1 MSLPLAA
8 YLFLISGNHNFLFRI
23 TQNYQAPE
31 YTTQVEKKP
40 NQMVSVAI
48 LYLEPHKA
56 TVGEAL
62 SFMTFKAQR
71 RNQHVFFAQCC
82 DTKCLVAKDD

>member
-1 MSLPLAA
+1 
-8 YLFLISGNHNFLFRI
+8 
-23 TQNYQAPE
+23 
-31 YTTQVEKKP
+31 
-40 NQMVSVAI
+40 MVSVAI

-62 SFMTFKAQR
+62 SFMTAKAQR

-82 DTKCLVAKDD
+82 DTKCLFAKDD